1 MSDFNA
7 IKFDDQHKTI
17 NAVKKAAPKTVSAID
32 QALSGIFNII
42 GYPTNYVGEYARY
55 SIQKLHSKLTEKLSD
70 LPPDKVVA
78 PPVHIAAPILEKCRF
93 TADCEELHNM
103 FASLLATAM
112 DYDMQSLA
120 HPAFI
125 QIIENLS
132 PFEAKILTSEHFG
145 TGYRPMVS
153 LRIQKI
159 HNSSGPYSFT
169 KHKLGDDYRLSLEGI
184 PIIEHMVSYESLSS
198 LSIDNLVVSSS
209 ITNNFHRLGLFD
221 FPQGTHVSNVKPYEK
236 ITEALKNYISE
247 RSKVEKLPPDKE
259 YAIVPEAFILTEF
272 GKQFITA
279 CVR

>member
-1 MSDFNA
+1 MSDFNV
-7 IKFDDQHKTI
+7 IKVDDSHKTI
-17 NAVKKAAPKTVSAID
+17 DSTKKAFPETIAAVD
-32 QALSGIFNII
+32 HALSSVLTVV
-42 GYPTNYVGEYARY
+42 GYPANYISEYAKC
-55 SIQKLHSKLTEKLSD
+55 SIQKLHNNLAEKLSEI
-70 LPPDKVVA
+70 PPDKVVA
-78 PPVHIAAPILEKCRF
+78 PPVHIAAPILEKSRF

-112 DYDMQSLA
+112 NYDSQNLA
-120 HPAFI
+120 HPAFT

-132 PFEAKILTSEHFG
+132 PLEAKILTTETFNL
-145 TGYRPMVS
+145 GYRPMIS
-153 LRIQKI
+153 LRIQDVRK
-159 HNSSGPYSFT
+159 GPSASII
-169 KHKLGDDYRLSLEGI
+169 KHDFGEDYRVANTGF
-184 PIIEHMVSYESLSS
+184 PIVEHMVAYESLTD
-198 LSIDNLVVSSS
+198 LSITQLVLSSS

-221 FPQGTHVSNVKPYEK
+221 FPQGTHVSNVEHYVK